1 MILTD
6 ATKEVLTA
14 LAASGAIIVAILGR
28 RKQRV
33 DVEEIMARTLGSI
46 IDSLRKRIAELEE
59 EIEVLKK
66 RIRLYEKRIQEL
78 LGGKDDN

>member
-1 MILTD
+1 MIITD

-14 LAASGAIIVAILGR
+14 VAGFGAVIVAILGR

-33 DVEEIMARTLGSI
+33 DVEEVMARTLGSI

-66 RIRLYEKRIQEL
+66 RIRGYEKRIQEL
-78 LGGKDDN
+78 IGGKQ